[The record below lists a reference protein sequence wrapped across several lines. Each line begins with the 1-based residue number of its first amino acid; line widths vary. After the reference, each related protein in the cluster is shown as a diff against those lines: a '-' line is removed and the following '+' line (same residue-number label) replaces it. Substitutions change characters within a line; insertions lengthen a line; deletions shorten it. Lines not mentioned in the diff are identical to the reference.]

1 MMMMTTPCTSSSS
14 SYNYRR
20 RAGIGRERR
29 RQRRGTTPVPILLPL
44 LLLLLL
50 QIIQP
55 GVVVVSPVS
64 GYTMGGFQ
72 SGPSLGAVYAGGLH
86 YEPETEIVYMTGSHY
101 NTDLIAHDGNYN
113 QAMTGTELDGES
125 SCYVTRLDLS
135 QSNAL
140 LLPTTD
146 STTTETGGEEGKTF
160 HTLSHWQSYG
170 DPGVMETCAA
180 ITTNTERAFVVGSVE
195 KGGFFHKNSDY
206 PVVGLVANLNKD
218 TFQTGN
224 AVTTTAPSNPMEH
237 LLFPVV
243 VLKSHYNDNHLFV
256 AALTSTDT
264 TNNSPNTDQQQQP
277 NWQEYHKYG
286 SSFYLSVMAYTYNE
300 NKNNLDLKWIQ
311 EFPVDAPPVTAAGG
325 PLPPSV
331 WIGGMLL
338 QRDSNKVQHLV
349 IAGSTRGAGQA
360 YGAVEPGSE
369 DEDGFIVQLRV
380 EDGTFLQQARHDSK
394 KTYVGTNNLR
404 EGTGADDLIRGVCHT
419 SASQDE
425 FYIVG
430 GTKGDM
436 TTNAQGMQNDLEE
449 VNAGFQFGAG
459 VEAKY
464 RDLWVRE
471 DSLMPFL
478 RRVSF
483 AKKLGPV
490 WTTQWAAMP
499 STVNTKSG
507 KATRTNAY
515 AMDCAVDTTSQ
526 AVFVVG
532 TVLNGARMAQ
542 GDIEMINQGG
552 HDIWVA
558 KVDERTGN
566 VHWLTQ
572 LGNYGDESPAR
583 HSSIA
588 VNKDGNVVIY
598 GDTTSTLYRSR
609 DDKNEVQPDM
619 FIMVLDGKTG
629 AVDDKYYMGGTSSA
643 TVAGDVDGVPKP
655 VAQPPNP
662 NKQPQ
667 NSILPDDDDDQ
678 YYAIP
683 GTSSNPSKNSG
694 GTANVVPAK
703 GGELVKNGMSTTG
716 DVFLALFIILTVLCV
731 LCYLYRRY
739 RKQKKA
745 QNQKSSI
752 FACLQ
757 KFDVEDID
765 LRRSPPGGWHGT
777 YMNDLAHG
785 ENLNNDGYKDGIM
798 VTEFEDVNAPLTS
811 DRNSDSTNIPNNSL
825 FTDPDTSRPSLED
838 GGGGGYRD
846 NFDIGDED
854 EIDIQL
860 NKGKMV

>member
-1 MMMMTTPCTSSSS
+1 MCVVIVVVADIILHKASIIITISSDLYQVQYSSMALHTTPGVFFLNYMFVDFLSVSLIAFLLS
-14 SYNYRR
+14 SYF
-20 RAGIGRERR
+20 I
-29 RQRRGTTPVPILLPL
+29 
-44 LLLLLL
+44 
-50 QIIQP
+50 
-55 GVVVVSPVS
+55 
-64 GYTMGGFQ
+64 
-72 SGPSLGAVYAGGLH
+72 YA
-86 YEPETEIVYMTGSHY
+86 
-101 NTDLIAHDGNYN
+101 
-113 QAMTGTELDGES
+113 
-125 SCYVTRLDLS
+125 
-135 QSNAL
+135 
-140 LLPTTD
+140 
-146 STTTETGGEEGKTF
+146 
-160 HTLSHWQSYG
+160 
-170 DPGVMETCAA
+170 
-180 ITTNTERAFVVGSVE
+180 
-195 KGGFFHKNSDY
+195 
-206 PVVGLVANLNKD
+206 
-218 TFQTGN
+218 
-224 AVTTTAPSNPMEH
+224 
-237 LLFPVV
+237 
-243 VLKSHYNDNHLFV
+243 
-256 AALTSTDT
+256 
-264 TNNSPNTDQQQQP
+264 
-277 NWQEYHKYG
+277 
-286 SSFYLSVMAYTYNE
+286 
-300 NKNNLDLKWIQ
+300 
-311 EFPVDAPPVTAAGG
+311 
-325 PLPPSV
+325 
-331 WIGGMLL
+331 
-338 QRDSNKVQHLV
+338 
-349 IAGSTRGAGQA
+349 
-360 YGAVEPGSE
+360 
-369 DEDGFIVQLRV
+369 
-380 EDGTFLQQARHDSK
+380 
-394 KTYVGTNNLR
+394 
-404 EGTGADDLIRGVCHT
+404 
-419 SASQDE
+419 
-425 FYIVG
+425 G

-798 VTEFEDVNAPLTS
+798 VTKFEDVNAPLTS
-811 DRNSDSTNIPNNSL
+811 DRNSDSTNIPNSSL

>member
-1 MMMMTTPCTSSSS
+1 
-14 SYNYRR
+14 
-20 RAGIGRERR
+20 
-29 RQRRGTTPVPILLPL
+29 
-44 LLLLLL
+44 
-50 QIIQP
+50 
-55 GVVVVSPVS
+55 
-64 GYTMGGFQ
+64 MGGFQ

-146 STTTETGGEEGKTF
+146 STKTETGGEEGKTF

-206 PVVGLVANLNKD
+206 PVVGLAANLNKD

-224 AVTTTAPSNPMEH
+224 AATTTAPSNPMEH

-264 TNNSPNTDQQQQP
+264 TNNFPNTDQQQQP

-311 EFPVDAPPVTAAGG
+311 EFPVDSPPVTAAGG

-436 TTNAQGMQNDLEE
+436 TTNAQGLQNDLEE

-683 GTSSNPSKNSG
+683 GTGSNPSNNSG

-739 RKQKKA
+739 RKQKKSA
-745 QNQKSSI
+745 KSKI
-752 FACLQ
+752 LHLFLFAKICC
-757 KFDVEDID
+757 
-765 LRRSPPGGWHGT
+765 RR
-777 YMNDLAHG
+777 Y
-785 ENLNNDGYKDGIM
+785 
-798 VTEFEDVNAPLTS
+798 
-811 DRNSDSTNIPNNSL
+811 
-825 FTDPDTSRPSLED
+825 
-838 GGGGGYRD
+838 
-846 NFDIGDED
+846 
-854 EIDIQL
+854 
-860 NKGKMV
+860 

>member
-1 MMMMTTPCTSSSS
+1 
-14 SYNYRR
+14 
-20 RAGIGRERR
+20 
-29 RQRRGTTPVPILLPL
+29 
-44 LLLLLL
+44 
-50 QIIQP
+50 
-55 GVVVVSPVS
+55 
-64 GYTMGGFQ
+64 MGGFQ

-146 STTTETGGEEGKTF
+146 STKTETGGEEGKTF

-206 PVVGLVANLNKD
+206 PVVGLAANLNKD

-224 AVTTTAPSNPMEH
+224 AATTTAPSNPMEH

-264 TNNSPNTDQQQQP
+264 TNNFPNTDQQQQP

-311 EFPVDAPPVTAAGG
+311 EFPVDSPPVTAAGG

-436 TTNAQGMQNDLEE
+436 TTNAQGVQNDLEE

-609 DDKNEVQPDM
+609 DDKNELQPDM

-683 GTSSNPSKNSG
+683 GTGSNPSNNSG

-811 DRNSDSTNIPNNSL
+811 DRNSNSTNIPNNSL